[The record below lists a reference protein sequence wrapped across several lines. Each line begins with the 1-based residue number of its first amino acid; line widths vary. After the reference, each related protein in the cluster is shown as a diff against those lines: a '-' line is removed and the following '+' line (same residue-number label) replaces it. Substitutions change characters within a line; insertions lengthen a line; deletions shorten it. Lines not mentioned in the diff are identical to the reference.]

1 MKFKYSDKE
10 EWETLHK
17 VQLIKAVTQ
26 AAAVAIGI
34 LLCALITLFTGCKS
48 HKAVV
53 TEQTTATS
61 AVTTQTDTSATER
74 DRTRTLTAWH
84 TATADSSSAQTWHTI
99 GFAPAGGTLTIDSAG
114 TLHATNVT
122 AYHSHAKTAHSTRQ
136 TTSHTA
142 DSTAVAAHS
151 VTAHVSRDT
160 AYTEAS
166 TTNTTAASVCN
177 RRHVTWA
184 SALIA
189 LLIAAVAAAAGA
201 WAEWK
206 RQSGK

>member
-10 EWETLHK
+10 EWEALHK
-17 VQLIKAVTQ
+17 AQLIKAVTQ

-48 HKAVV
+48 HKTVV

-61 AVTTQTDTSATER
+61 AVTTQTDTSATKR
-74 DRTRTLTAWH
+74 DSTRTLTTWH
-84 TATADSSSAQTWHTI
+84 TVRTDTTAAQTWHTVT
-99 GFAPAGGTLTIDSAG
+99 FAPAGGTLTIDTAG

-122 AYHSHAKTAHSTRQ
+122 AYRSHAKTAQSTRQ
-136 TTSHTA
+136 TTSKTA
-142 DSTAVAAHS
+142 DSSAVAAHS
-151 VTAHVSRDT
+151 VNAHTSRDT
-160 AYTEAS
+160 SYTVAS
-166 TTNTTAASVCN
+166 TTNTTATPCN

-206 RQSGK
+206 RQGGK

>member
-17 VQLIKAVTQ
+17 VQLIRAVTQ

-34 LLCALITLFTGCKS
+34 LLCALITLFTGCRS
-48 HKAVV
+48 HKAVI
-53 TEQTTATS
+53 TEQTTATTTV
-61 AVTTQTDTSATER
+61 ATQTDTSATTR
-74 DRTRTLTAWH
+74 DSTRTLTTWH
-84 TATADSSSAQTWHTI
+84 TVRTDTTAAQTWHTI

-114 TLHATNVT
+114 TLHATNV
-122 AYHSHAKTAHSTRQ
+122 ASYIAHAKTAHTAMQSA
-136 TTSHTA
+136 SKTA

-151 VTAHVSRDT
+151 ITAHASRDT

-166 TTNTTAASVCN
+166 TTTTAAPCT

-206 RQSGK
+206 RQRGK

>member
-48 HKAVV
+48 HKAVI

-61 AVTTQTDTSATER
+61 AVTTQTDTSATTR
-74 DRTRTLTAWH
+74 DSTRTLTTWH
-84 TATADSSSAQTWHTI
+84 TVRTDTTAAQTWHTI

-114 TLHATNVT
+114 TLHATNV
-122 AYHSHAKTAHSTRQ
+122 ASYIAHAKTAHTAMQSA
-136 TTSHTA
+136 SKTA

-151 VTAHVSRDT
+151 ITAHASRDT
-160 AYTEAS
+160 THTMATV
-166 TTNTTAASVCN
+166 TTASPCN

-206 RQSGK
+206 RQGGK